1 MGCLQFSVVPS
12 TGPGATALNKAQL
25 LDALRL
31 SASDVTPSQADALLR
46 TFAQTNRATVT
57 YREFVAALAPLAKQ
71 APANGESA
79 FVARSVA
86 VMQAKYLR

>member
-1 MGCLQFSVVPS
+1 
-12 TGPGATALNKAQL
+12 LNKAQL

-31 SASDVTPSQADALLR
+31 KATDVGASQADALLR
-46 TFAQTNRATVT
+46 TFAQTNGMTVT

-71 APANGESA
+71 APANGESG